1 MNQPW
6 EDGRQSGEVE
16 LEIQRAI
23 DAPDLPEDD
32 AFRQWVAAALGNRRE
47 AAALTIRLVDA
58 EEGRELNH
66 AYRQKDYATNVL
78 SFPLTLPEAVEIP
91 YIGDLAICAPVVARE
106 AGEQGKPARAHWAHM
121 TVHGVLHL
129 LGFDHQNSAEAREM
143 EGLERQIMAALG
155 FADPY
160 EEDD

>member
-1 MNQPW
+1 MSQPR
-6 EDGRQSGEVE
+6 EDARRVGGVE

-32 AFRQWVAAALGNRRE
+32 AFRQWVEAALDGRRDS
-47 AAALTIRLVDA
+47 AALTIRLVDA

-106 AGEQGKPARAHWAHM
+106 AREQGKPARAHWAHM

-129 LGFDHQNSAEAREM
+129 LGFDHQNNAEAREM
-143 EGLERQIMAALG
+143 EGLERQIMATLG